1 MDKQN
6 ISYNVRHAQRTFR
19 IRRQWILGML
29 LCALGMPHATAQEE
43 TPDYTK
49 WSIHDGK
56 FYVDGKWVFLKAA
69 KPLINYADASN
80 VSALIKKLEIL
91 KEKHYNAIE
100 MNCYWHHFDKNGDGI
115 IDVSLMPLRSIINAV
130 YNRGMYPCLSVET
143 YAVGGGNIPDDFWSR
158 NPDAYAIDSKG
169 NQVSDTE
176 YGFGTR
182 VVSIYHEGYRN
193 AVHRYISSLARG
205 VDTRKILYFETTV
218 EPQYMGNTAICY
230 SENARREYNKWREE
244 NGITDAASAIPETFP
259 MPQSFV
265 KNETWNK
272 FRAQFL
278 ARWVNEDAEAY
289 RSVAGESA
297 HVAVDYLDANES
309 VQYLRDGN
317 PIEFLRALTCAN
329 IIQINWTWNLETKSL
344 NHKAYDRVWQVK
356 NETGRDWA
364 VAEHM
369 TFNGND
375 FTNLTDEK
383 RRLILENTLQ
393 RGTRF
398 SWEFTNAQAYH
409 RHGGQQLGPLGGAH
423 RLLGEPAKPRRE
435 HSGRENCPLDHLFH
449 QRHHRPAQPAAPRYL
464 HHQRPQNAGH
474 PPLRRATLLYSPL
487 FPVLSFGIHLNL
499 LFPCFCARLFVPLS
513 AHKVRKG

>member
-6 ISYNVRHAQRTFR
+6 ISYNVRRTQRTFR

-80 VSALIKKLEIL
+80 VSALIKKLDIL

-244 NGITDAASAIPETFP
+244 NGITDAASAMPETFP

-383 RRLILENTLQ
+383 RCLILENTLQ

-398 SWEFTNAQAYH
+398 SWEFTNVNNSTADGFSLYYDDFTPKPTIATVDNNWDHWVERIAYWENQLSPVGNIQAEKTAPWTIYSINGTIV
-409 RHGGQQLGPLGGAH
+409 RH
-423 RLLGEPAKPRRE
+423 
-435 HSGRENCPLDHLFH
+435 
-449 QRHHRPAQPAAPRYL
+449 
-464 HHQRPQNAGH
+464 
-474 PPLRRATLLYSPL
+474 SPL
-487 FPVLSFGIHLNL
+487 PPGIYIIND
-499 LFPCFCARLFVPLS
+499 
-513 AHKVRKG
+513 RKTLVTRH